1 RTSPLPA
8 EDADADPDA
17 DRSSGTDRPSGTGT
31 DGPAGRPPG
40 TGDGSA
46 AAEDAA
52 GTDHP
57 SDAAADTDADA
68 AADTDVDGDGEG
80 LVDGGPAWSRALRR
94 RVSEV
99 FDPAVADNGAGS
111 LGVGVGVLAGMR
123 GGADLAAVLART
135 DAATLD
141 RVAGIEVL
149 AAHRRVAAW
158 AAGRAA
164 VTAARLS
171 HAARFFDHPRLA
183 EPVDV
188 TAEEI
193 AMRLAVSRQEARKLV
208 RVGEGLTR
216 RFRDTAAAL
225 EAGVV
230 DYPKAAA
237 IVTTLAG
244 SPVQVAVQVEAQV
257 LEEADGRTV
266 AQVRRDLTRALV
278 EVDPQDA
285 QDRRVRARARRHV
298 NHTRVLPDGMGSI
311 YAVLPAEDCVQ
322 VDLTL
327 DAIAHGA
334 RNDGDART
342 IDQLRADALLALTH
356 AALIAGTT
364 GPPDTPDA
372 TDTGVPGVPG
382 VPGVRSVV
390 SPSAA
395 SPPGPA
401 DAIGTVPTGATGT
414 GAGCAPPGDAPSAD
428 ERAGGGD
435 RLDSPAPAGAGG
447 SACSGAGTGA
457 SPPAAPPGGVP
468 GTAGPPVG
476 VEFPPLHELLLRS
489 RERFTVPD
497 IRVHVT
503 VPLATTLPPEP
514 PDGPEGTALPT
525 RSDDGA
531 DGADGGVGAGS
542 GAGEEVGGE
551 PVPAAYLEGYGPIT
565 PDLARALAAGGTWR
579 RLVTDPVTG
588 TVTHLGRSVYRP
600 PAALQA
606 LVRARD
612 VTCVRPACT
621 HLARRAQIDHT
632 KAWSAG
638 GTTDLDQLGT

>member
-1 RTSPLPA
+1 M
-8 EDADADPDA
+8 E
-17 DRSSGTDRPSGTGT
+17 
-31 DGPAGRPPG
+31 
-40 TGDGSA
+40 
-46 AAEDAA
+46 
-52 GTDHP
+52 
-57 SDAAADTDADA
+57 
-68 AADTDVDGDGEG
+68 
-80 LVDGGPAWSRALRR
+80 
-94 RVSEV
+94 
-99 FDPAVADNGAGS
+99 
-111 LGVGVGVLAGMR
+111 
-123 GGADLAAVLART
+123 
-135 DAATLD
+135 
-141 RVAGIEVL
+141 
-149 AAHRRVAAW
+149 AW

-164 VTAARLS
+164 ATAARLS

-225 EAGVV
+225 DAGVV

-266 AQVRRDLTRALV
+266 AQVRRDLTKALV

-285 QDRRVRARARRHV
+285 EDRQVRARARRHV

-364 GPPDTPDA
+364 GPPDTPDTTDAPDA

-382 VPGVRSVV
+382 VR
-390 SPSAA
+390 
-395 SPPGPA
+395 
-401 DAIGTVPTGATGT
+401 GTVTPPTV
-414 GAGCAPPGDAPSAD
+414 
-428 ERAGGGD
+428 
-435 RLDSPAPAGAGG
+435 
-447 SACSGAGTGA
+447 
-457 SPPAAPPGGVP
+457 SPPAAEGSPPGSTPREIAGGP
-468 GTAGPPVG
+468 GGAETAAPPAGAAPDDPPGAAGLPVG
-476 VEFPPLHELLLRS
+476 VEYPPLHELLLRS

-531 DGADGGVGAGS
+531 DGADGADGGTSDGGAGEGTTADDGSRGGAAESAEGGGGVGAGS

-579 RLVTDPVTG
+579 RLITDPVTG

-621 HLARRAQIDHT
+621 HPAR
-632 KAWSAG
+632 
-638 GTTDLDQLGT
+638 